1 MDRDSGSGF
10 RKKRKTSGSSGGD
23 IYKRGSGMNRPGGK
37 PVGNASAYQDRKEPT
52 TQNQY
57 TPPPQEPSS
66 GGMPDLGGLFGTGS
80 QQDNSSGGMPDL
92 GSLLGNGS
100 QQSSGG
106 SPLGGLGSLLGSGSK
121 PSKGCG
127 LSIGKI
133 ILIIVVI
140 LVVIFVISKCWPKA
154 DDLDPTGFSTVTTNG
169 DANPTLGEDTSGIGD
184 PSNNNISPMTG
195 ITGPRTRRT
204 QILGD
209 GKDVFTIMVYM
220 CGTDL
225 ESDYGMA
232 TADINEMLYANPG
245 ENVNIIIETGG
256 TSKWKNSVI
265 KSNTNQRYQIVGDG
279 LITLD
284 DDVGK
289 KAMTDPNTLSDFVSY
304 CAEAFPANRYAL
316 ILWDHGGGSLAGYGY
331 DQLFPNKKS
340 MTLDQIYT
348 ALDDAGVAFDFV
360 GFDACLMG
368 TVETAY
374 MLNYHAD
381 YMIASEELEP
391 GIGWYY
397 TDWIRALSEDTS
409 MSTLKIGKNII
420 DSFVATCQSKA
431 PKDIATLSIV
441 DLVELNNNGDKAF
454 REFALSADAML
465 DENYKI
471 ISDARGS
478 TREFNRSRT
487 DQVDLIHLAENIESK
502 EAQALADA
510 MRQCIKYNKTTSN
523 IMNANGLSV
532 YFPYD
537 ELSSMSSMV
546 SVYDRIGMGDEY
558 TGLVKKFGNMVVGGR
573 ISTGSPSSPLSS
585 LLGGLTGSSG
595 SWGDVWNSFF
605 ANPDFSAATGATAQS
620 TSDWV
625 DPNLIQSNAG
635 YYENH
640 NLNAANFE
648 LVEKNDGFVVQL
660 SDEQWDLIQKVE
672 LNVFFD
678 DGEGYIDLGI
688 DNIFEFDTDGDLV
701 IGFDG
706 TWVAL
711 DKHIVAF
718 YLESVE
724 EKGSSYTVI
733 GRVPALLNGR
743 LVDIIVM
750 FTQDNPYGY
759 VAGARINYGDTTDT
773 MAKGL
778 IEIESG
784 DVIDFLCDYYSYDE
798 KFDDSYYLG
807 DQMIADGELTVS
819 YHPVGGNECMVTY
832 RLTDMYNNTYW
843 TPAILYQ
850 E

>member
-1 MDRDSGSGF
+1 MDKDSGSGS

-23 IYKRGSGMNRPGGK
+23 IYKRGSGLSRPGGK
-37 PVGNASAYQDRKEPT
+37 PVGNSSAYQDRKQPSSHNQSTT
-52 TQNQY
+52 TQQN
-57 TPPPQEPSS
+57 TSS
-66 GGMPDLGGLFGTGS
+66 SGMPDLGSLFGTGS
-80 QQDNSSGGMPDL
+80 QQSSG
-92 GSLLGNGS
+92 S
-100 QQSSGG
+100 
-106 SPLGGLGSLLGSGSK
+106 SPLGGLGSLFGSGNNN
-121 PSKGCG
+121 SKGCG
-127 LSIGKI
+127 FSIGKI
-133 ILIIVVI
+133 ILIIVAI
-140 LVVIFVISKCWPKA
+140 LVIIFFISKCTQKE
-154 DDLDPTGFSTVTTNG
+154 DLKPTGFSNVSNSG
-169 DANPTLGEDTSGIGD
+169 DTDTTLGADTVSNGD
-184 PSNNNISPMTG
+184 PSNNDISPMTG

-245 ENVNIIIETGG
+245 DNVNIIIETGG
-256 TSKWKNSVI
+256 TSDWQNSVI
-265 KSNTNQRYQIVGDG
+265 ESNTNQRYQIVGDG
-279 LITLD
+279 LVALD
-284 DDVGK
+284 EDVGK
-289 KAMTDPNTLSDFVSY
+289 KAMTDPATLSDFVSY
-304 CAEAFPANRYAL
+304 CAEEFPANRYAL
-316 ILWDHGGGSLAGYGY
+316 ILWDHGGGSLAGFGY
-331 DQLFPNKKS
+331 DQLYPNKKS

-348 ALDDAGVAFDFV
+348 ALDEAGVDFDFV

-409 MSTLKIGKNII
+409 MSTLQIGKNII
-420 DSFVATCQSKA
+420 DSFVSTCRSKA
-431 PKDIATLSIV
+431 PKDIATLSLV
-441 DLVELNNNGDKAF
+441 DLVELNNTGDQAF
-454 REFALSADAML
+454 RDFAESADAML
-465 DENYKI
+465 DEDYKI
-471 ISDARGS
+471 ISDARGN

-487 DQVDLIHLAENIESK
+487 DQVDLIHLAENINSP
-502 EAQALADA
+502 EASALADA
-510 MRQCIKYNKTTSN
+510 LRKCIKYNKTTSN

-537 ELSSMSSMV
+537 ELTSMSSMI
-546 SVYDRIGMGDEY
+546 SVYDRIGMGEEY
-558 TGLVKKFGNMVVGGR
+558 TGLVKKFGNMVVGGQ
-573 ISTGSPSSPLSS
+573 ISTGSPSSPLTS
-585 LLGGLTGSSG
+585 LLGGVTGSSG
-595 SWGDVWNSFF
+595 SWSDLWNSFF
-605 ANPDFSAATGATAQS
+605 ANPDFSAITGGTTQD

-625 DPNLIQSNAG
+625 DSNLIQSNSG
-635 YYENH
+635 YYENN
-640 NLNAANFE
+640 NLNAASFE

-660 SDEQWDLIQKVE
+660 SDEQWELIQKVE

-678 DGEGYIDLGI
+678 DGQGYIDLGI
-688 DNIFEFDTDGDLV
+688 DNIVEFDADGDLV

-724 EKGSSYTVI
+724 EKDSSYTVI
-733 GRVPALLNGR
+733 GRVPALLNGQ

-784 DVIDFLCDYYSYDE
+784 DVIDYLCDYYSYDE
-798 KFDDSYYLG
+798 NFDDSYYLG
-807 DQMIADGELTVS
+807 DQMIADEELTVS
-819 YHPVGGNECMVTY
+819 YHPVGNNECMVTY
-832 RLTDMYNNTYW
+832 RLTDIYNNTYW

>member
-23 IYKRGSGMNRPGGK
+23 VYKRGSGLKRPGGK
-37 PVGNASAYQDRKEPT
+37 PVGNASAYQDRRKPT
-52 TQNQY
+52 NNNHY
-57 TPPPQEPSS
+57 TPPPQDPSS
-66 GGMPDLGGLFGTGS
+66 GGMPDPGDLLGSGS
-80 QQDNSSGGMPDL
+80 QQN
-92 GSLLGNGS
+92 
-100 QQSSGG
+100 SGG
-106 SPLGGLGSLLGSGSK
+106 SPLGGLGSLLGSGNST
-121 PSKGCG
+121 SKGCG
-127 LSIGKI
+127 SSVGKI
-133 ILIIVVI
+133 VLIIVVI
-140 LVVIFVISKCWPKA
+140 VVLFFVIKQCSKGSEDFLPS
-154 DDLDPTGFSTVTTNG
+154 DSQTINTNSG
-169 DANPTLGEDTSGIGD
+169 AEPTLGDDTTVTGD

-232 TADINEMLYANPG
+232 TADINEMLYADPG
-245 ENVNIIIETGG
+245 ENLNIIIETGG
-256 TSKWKNSVI
+256 TSKWKNTVI

-279 LITLD
+279 LVLLD
-284 DDVGK
+284 GDVGK

-304 CAEAFPANRYAL
+304 CAGEFPANRYAL
-316 ILWDHGGGSLAGYGY
+316 IFWDHGGGSLAGYGY
-331 DQLFPNKKS
+331 DQLFPGNKS

-348 ALDDAGVAFDFV
+348 ALDEAGVAFDFV

-381 YMIASEELEP
+381 YLIASEELEP

-397 TDWIRALSEDTS
+397 TDWIRELSKDTS
-409 MSTLKIGKNII
+409 MSTLKIGQNII
-420 DSFVATCQSKA
+420 DSFITACQAKV
-431 PKDIATLSIV
+431 PRDIATLAIV
-441 DLVELNNNGDKAF
+441 DLVELNNTGDQAF
-454 REFALSADAML
+454 RDFALSADAML
-465 DENYKI
+465 DEDYKI

-487 DQVDLIHLAENIESK
+487 DQVDLIHLAENIDSP
-502 EAQALADA
+502 EAKVLADA
-510 MRQCIKYNKTTSN
+510 MRKCIKYNRTTSN

-537 ELSSMSSMV
+537 ELKSMSSMV
-546 SVYDRIGMGDEY
+546 SVYDRIGMGEEY
-558 TGLVKKFGNMVVGGR
+558 TGLVKKFGNMVVGGQ
-573 ISTGSPSSPLSS
+573 ISTGSPSSPLAS

-595 SWGDVWNSFF
+595 SWSDGWSSFF
-605 ANPDFSAATGATAQS
+605 QNPDFSSLLGGS
-620 TSDWV
+620 TQGTTDWV
-625 DPNLIQSNAG
+625 DSNFIQSNAD
-635 YYENH
+635 YYEN
-640 NLNAANFE
+640 NYLNASDLE
-648 LVEKNDGFVVQL
+648 LVEKDGGFVVHL

-688 DNIFEFDTDGDLV
+688 DNIVEFDDDGDLV

-733 GRVPALLNGR
+733 GQVPALLNGQ

-750 FTQDNPYGY
+750 FTQDDPYGY

-778 IEIESG
+778 IEIQPG

-798 KFDDSYYLG
+798 QFDDSYYLG

-819 YHPVGGNECMVTY
+819 YHPVGSNECMVTY
-832 RLTDMYNNTYW
+832 RLTDMYNNAYW

>member
-1 MDRDSGSGF
+1 MDRDSGSGS
-10 RKKRKTSGSSGGD
+10 RNKRKTSGSSGGD
-23 IYKRGSGMNRPGGK
+23 IYKRGSGLNRPGGK
-37 PVGNASAYQDRKEPT
+37 PVGNTSAYQDRKEPSND
-52 TQNQY
+52 NQS
-57 TPPPQEPSS
+57 TPQSQDTSS
-66 GGMPDLGGLFGTGS
+66 S
-80 QQDNSSGGMPDL
+80 GMPDL
-92 GSLLGNGS
+92 GSLLGTGS

-106 SPLGGLGSLLGSGSK
+106 SPLGGLGSFFGSGSGK
-121 PSKGCG
+121 SKGCG

-133 ILIIVVI
+133 ILIIVAI
-140 LVVIFVISKCWPKA
+140 LVLIFIISKCVRIPEY
-154 DDLDPTGFSTVTTNG
+154 LNSTGFSNVSTAGGTE
-169 DANPTLGEDTSGIGD
+169 PTLGEDTTGIGD
-184 PSNNNISPMTG
+184 PINNNISPMTG

-209 GKDVFTIMVYM
+209 GKDVFTIMIYM

-232 TADINEMLYANPG
+232 TADINEMLYAEPG

-256 TSKWKNSVI
+256 TSDWQNSVI
-265 KSNTNQRYQIVGDG
+265 ESNTNQRYQIVGDG
-279 LITLD
+279 LVALD
-284 DDVGK
+284 EDVGK
-289 KAMTDPNTLSDFVSY
+289 KAMTDPDTLSDFVSY
-304 CAEAFPANRYAL
+304 CAGEFPANRYAL

-348 ALDDAGVAFDFV
+348 ALDEAGVAFDFV

-420 DSFVATCQSKA
+420 DSFVSTCQTKV
-431 PKDIATLSIV
+431 PKDIATLSLV
-441 DLVELNNNGDKAF
+441 DLVELNNSGDQAF
-454 REFALSADAML
+454 RDFAESTDAML
-465 DENYKI
+465 DEDYKV
-471 ISDARGS
+471 ISDARGN

-487 DQVDLIHLAENIESK
+487 DQVDLIHLAENINSP
-502 EAQALADA
+502 EAVALADA
-510 MRQCIKYNKTTSN
+510 MRKCIKYNKTTSN

-537 ELSSMSSMV
+537 ELTNVSSMM
-546 SVYDRIGMGDEY
+546 SVYDQIGMGEEY
-558 TGLVKKFGNMVVGGR
+558 TGLVKKFGNMVVGGQV
-573 ISTGSPSSPLSS
+573 STGGQSSPLTS
-585 LLGGLTGSSG
+585 LLGELTGSSG
-595 SWGDVWNSFF
+595 SWSEGWSSFF
-605 ANPDFSAATGATAQS
+605 QNPDFSSLLGGTTQDTGN
-620 TSDWV
+620 WV
-625 DPNLIQSNAG
+625 DSNLIQSNAG
-635 YYENH
+635 YYENN

-648 LVEKNDGFVVQL
+648 LVEKNDGYVVQL

-678 DGEGYIDLGI
+678 DGQGYIDLGI
-688 DNIFEFDTDGDLV
+688 DNIIEFDSDGDLV

-724 EKGSSYTVI
+724 EKDDSYTVI
-733 GRVPALLNGR
+733 GRVPALLNDQ

-798 KFDDSYYLG
+798 NFDDSYYLG
-807 DQMIADGELTVS
+807 DRMIADSELTVS
-819 YHPVGGNECMVTY
+819 YHPVGNNECMVTY
-832 RLTDMYNNTYW
+832 RLTDIYNNTYW
-843 TPAILYQ
+843 TPAIIYQ